1 MSCTV
6 TLISADGLQ
15 KSFPRVDGKFP
26 GHTFVSPLL
35 GRLFVA
41 TSKLPTLNDYE
52 PKTRTYFFE
61 EELRVGPDVEW
72 IYREVSE

>member
-26 GHTFVSPLL
+26 GHTFESPLL
-35 GRLFVA
+35 GRLYVP
-41 TSKLPTLNDYE
+41 TSKVPTLNDPG
-52 PKTRTYFFE
+52 PKTRTYVFDT
-61 EELRVGPDVEW
+61 ELRVGPDVEW